1 MKLFLKTNFYAPKF
15 IASHFGTESLY
26 ALRRL
31 EKTCKNKLK
40 RKADISFLEKCVLY
54 HLTPKFIR
62 FKLYNT
68 KAQNQRRTV
77 SYRMSLLQF
86 EISQHRKQIK
96 LLEQKIKLLQNGLKA
111 KVGILTWI
119 GVLRFIKA
127 SESQEY
133 LSIMKIHH
141 KKLCNLGL
149 DMRNLTGD
157 PNVITNLSNHPLTE
171 QEFLILNKGLKY
183 GILPTHFDFLST
195 QTTFEKLYHD
205 TRSFL
210 NWKDRIE
217 LKRILMNLYSKYKS
231 GFFFAK
237 SNNLNNNLNDEELA
251 ALKSLRNNQ
260 NLIICK
266 LDKGNGVVVL
276 NKKEYVDKMNEILN
290 DQVKFKKINSD
301 NSLSNLKHFQSFL
314 ARLKKKKALS
324 PEDYQ
329 RIRPTSTT
337 IPTLY
342 GLPKIHKDNNPMR
355 PFLSSIGSYNHEC
368 AAWLS
373 EILTPLRQ
381 HTSVVKDTFD
391 FLNDISGLSIN
402 NKVMASFDVR
412 SLLTNIPVQ
421 FTINLILDQI
431 YEQDVNTF
439 HGLTKTQLKKLLI
452 WSCTGT
458 IFQFNN
464 QIYEQ
469 IDGVSMGSPIAPCM
483 ADICMNWVL
492 NQASNNANLHQPTL

>member
-1 MKLFLKTNFYAPKF
+1 MFTTALALLFLVKLFLKTNFYAPKF
-15 IASHFGTESLY
+15 ISSHFGTESLY

-77 SYRMSLLQF
+77 SYRKSLLQF

-96 LLEQKIKLLQNGLKA
+96 LLEQKIKILQNGLKA
-111 KVGILTWI
+111 KVGRLTWI

-171 QEFLILNKGLKY
+171 QEFSILNKGLKY

-217 LKRILMNLYSKYKS
+217 LKRIPMNLCSKYKS
-231 GFFFAK
+231 GFFFTK

-251 ALKSLRNNQ
+251 AIKSLRNNQ
-260 NLIICK
+260 N
-266 LDKGNGVVVL
+266 
-276 NKKEYVDKMNEILN
+276 YM
-290 DQVKFKKINSD
+290 QT
-301 NSLSNLKHFQSFL
+301 
-314 ARLKKKKALS
+314 R
-324 PEDYQ
+324 Q
-329 RIRPTSTT
+329 R
-337 IPTLY
+337 
-342 GLPKIHKDNNPMR
+342 
-355 PFLSSIGSYNHEC
+355 E
-368 AAWLS
+368 
-373 EILTPLRQ
+373 
-381 HTSVVKDTFD
+381 
-391 FLNDISGLSIN
+391 
-402 NKVMASFDVR
+402 
-412 SLLTNIPVQ
+412 
-421 FTINLILDQI
+421 
-431 YEQDVNTF
+431 
-439 HGLTKTQLKKLLI
+439 
-452 WSCTGT
+452 WSCT
-458 IFQFNN
+458 
-464 QIYEQ
+464 
-469 IDGVSMGSPIAPCM
+469 
-483 ADICMNWVL
+483 
-492 NQASNNANLHQPTL
+492 